1 MPDRVPKTGKG
12 KLGARENLTADRDTG
27 PCQGRI
33 GTIRMKWGR
42 VMKIVCVVHDEERIV
57 DVTREAD
64 RYTVREW
71 EGGCRQEIRLSES
84 EASRI
89 VQVIMELQ
97 QERRLGDKAEQI
109 GGIHLEPM
117 GVVGLE
123 R

>member
-1 MPDRVPKTGKG
+1 
-12 KLGARENLTADRDTG
+12 
-27 PCQGRI
+27 
-33 GTIRMKWGR
+33 
-42 VMKIVCVVHDEERIV
+42 MKIVCVVHDEERIL

-64 RYTVREW
+64 RYTIREW
-71 EGGCRQEIRLSES
+71 EGGCRQEIRLNES

-109 GGIHLEPM
+109 GEIHLEPM
-117 GVVGLE
+117 RVVGLE